1 MDPHD
6 FSEQHRHLDNNS
18 VEMEGLDLTDENIE
32 ATANEQ
38 YCFSNGQELLP
49 IRHKHGLYANTLHQ
63 QSKSNHLSSI

>member
-49 IRHKHGLYANTLHQ
+49 SRHKHGL
-63 QSKSNHLSSI
+63 